1 MNEKPLHKKWLER
14 ARSNLEMAR
23 AGKTSRHVL
32 FKDLCFDC
40 QQAVEKSLKALLI
53 SLRIEFEWTH
63 NIGVLL
69 QLLKNHSIDVPE
81 DIQNAAS
88 LSVYAVRTRYPGEA
102 KPVSKKEYLEAL
114 GLADI
119 VFKWVKKQTALL

>member
-1 MNEKPLHKKWLER
+1 MNEKPLPKKWLER

-23 AGKTSRHVL
+23 AGKTSRYVL
-32 FKDLCFDC
+32 FEDLCFDC

-69 QLLKNHSIDVPE
+69 QLLKNNSLDVPE

-119 VFKWVKKQTALL
+119 VFKWVKKQTTLF

>member
-14 ARSNLEMAR
+14 AKSNLERAR
-23 AGKTSRHVL
+23 AGKTSRYIL
-32 FKDLCFDC
+32 FEDLCFDC

-53 SLRIEFEWTH
+53 SLRVDFEWTH

-69 QLLKNHSIDVPE
+69 QLLKNHSLDVPKG
-81 DIQNAAS
+81 IQNAAS

-102 KPVSKKEYLEAL
+102 KPVSKKEYHEAL
-114 GLADI
+114 ELADI
-119 VFKWVKKQTALL
+119 VFKWVKKQTSLL